1 MLFRLS
7 EAKKSYGGTEVLRG
21 VSFQVNPGEK
31 VGLVGRNG
39 AGKSTVFRLITGV
52 EAPDSGDVF
61 KANSLKL
68 GLLDQHVDFGPGET
82 VHTAALSAF
91 KEIHDIEAEMRR
103 LESVMVTDHSQPVL
117 DRYAELQIAYEHADG
132 FSYAARAEAILMGLG
147 FTREMWS
154 LDTGNLSG
162 GQKNRLGM
170 ARLLLSNADVLLLDE
185 PTNHLDVGAVEWL
198 ENFLSEYDGSYVVIS
213 HDRYFLDRTT
223 NRIIEIENGRAV
235 TYTGNYSAFLV
246 ERELRREQQM
256 REYENQQALI
266 NKTQEFIRR
275 NLEGQKTKQAKSR
288 RNMLERMERVE
299 AVASEKHGGSFGLKK
314 VERTGNNVLT
324 LEELKIGYGQK
335 VLADKL
341 NLSLHRGEALG
352 IIGANGTGKTTLLKT
367 ILGEIAPIGGE
378 LRWGTKTNIGYYA
391 QNLEELEPRNEVIQ
405 ELRRVAPLAD
415 NGELRSFLARFLFF
429 GEDVFKLVGDLS
441 GGEKG
446 RLALAKLIYSRKN
459 VLILDE
465 PTNHL
470 DIPAREA
477 LEAALDE
484 YDGTI
489 GTVSHDRF
497 FLDRI
502 ATQILAF
509 EPGGRTEI
517 QNGNYTDYH
526 DWKESKSSSPGG
538 SGGNAN
544 VNERGDRVLSD
555 DGVGF
560 SPSKG
565 RVAAASADGGDN
577 GRPASGTGVRENYP
591 KESDPNKPTLSK
603 NQRDRI
609 ETRIAQIE
617 STIPDLEDRVSQ
629 LTTEMSSPA
638 VASDFP
644 RVAEITDRI
653 KATESEI
660 ASLYSEWES
669 LADQL

>member
-7 EAKKSYGGTEVLRG
+7 DVKKTYGGTEILRG

-39 AGKSTVFRLITGV
+39 AGKTTVFRLITGK
-52 EAPDSGDVF
+52 ESTDSGDVF
-61 KANSLKL
+61 KANGLKL
-68 GLLDQHVDFGPGET
+68 GLLDQHVDFSTGET

-91 KEIHDIEAEMRR
+91 KEIHDIEAEMRA
-103 LESVMVTDHSQPVL
+103 LEKTMETDHSDPIL
-117 DRYAELQIAYEHADG
+117 ERYAELQIAFEHADG
-132 FSYAARAEAILMGLG
+132 FSYAARAEAILLGLG

-154 LDTGNLSG
+154 LNTATLSG

-170 ARLLLSNADVLLLDE
+170 ARLLLSSADVLLLDE
-185 PTNHLDVGAVEWL
+185 PTNHLDVNAVEWL
-198 ENFLSEYDGSYVVIS
+198 ENFLTEYDGSYVVIS

-223 NRIIEIENGRAV
+223 NRIIEIENGKAV
-235 TYTGNYSAFLV
+235 TYTGNYSAFLE
-246 ERELRREQQM
+246 ERALRREQQL
-256 REYENQQALI
+256 REYENQQAFI

-288 RNMLERMERVE
+288 RNMLQRMERLD
-299 AVASEKHGGSFGLKK
+299 AVVSEKHGGNFGLKK
-314 VERTGNNVLT
+314 VERAGNNVLT
-324 LEELKIGYGQK
+324 VEELSIGYEEK
-335 VLADKL
+335 RLASGID
-341 NLSLHRGEALG
+341 LSLHRGEALG
-352 IIGANGTGKTTLLKT
+352 IIGANGTGKTTFLRT
-367 ILGEIAPIGGE
+367 VLGEIRELDGE
-378 LRWGTKTNIGYYA
+378 IRWGTKTNIGYYA

-446 RLALAKLIYSRKN
+446 RLALAKLIYSQKN

-489 GTVSHDRF
+489 ITVSHDRF
-497 FLDRI
+497 FLDKI

-509 EPGGRTEI
+509 EENGVEVFD
-517 QNGNYTDYH
+517 GNYTGYH
-526 DWKESKSSSPGG
+526 DWKAAKKSVRTDGSSDASNG
-538 SGGNAN
+538 SRSLA
-544 VNERGDRVLSD
+544 VTFR
-555 DGVGF
+555 
-560 SPSKG
+560 
-565 RVAAASADGGDN
+565 
-577 GRPASGTGVRENYP
+577 
-591 KESDPNKPTLSK
+591 KESTNGENEERTKLSK

-609 ETRIAQIE
+609 EKRIGEIESDIQMLE
-617 STIPDLEDRVSQ
+617 STIGSI
-629 LTTEMSSPA
+629 S
-638 VASDFP
+638 
-644 RVAEITDRI
+644 AEIADP
-653 KATESEI
+653 ATSSDPSKLASVTARLTNAETELSE
-660 ASLYSEWES
+660 LYSEWES
-669 LADQL
+669 LWRSI